1 MRASCG
7 VLRLRRGPPKG
18 STYCDFLEVLRF
30 LNLFRRDARNIYQ
43 IYHSDRRFDIK
54 KVYRYLRYCANI
66 SLIEIDHIAEK
77 GFLPAKYYRL
87 TEKGRALIELF
98 KALRLDGPLK

>member
-1 MRASCG
+1 
-7 VLRLRRGPPKG
+7 
-18 STYCDFLEVLRF
+18 LEVLRF
-30 LNLFRRDARNIYQ
+30 LNLFRRDAKNIYQ

-66 SLIEIDHIAEK
+66 NLIEIDHIAEK

-98 KALRLDGPLK
+98 KASREGGPLE

>member
-1 MRASCG
+1 MMRTG
-7 VLRLRRGPPKG
+7 REVLRLQEGRPKG
-18 STYCDFLEVLRF
+18 SRYCDFLEVLRF
-30 LNLFRRDARNIYQ
+30 LNLFRRSIKNTYQ
-43 IYHSDRRFDIK
+43 IYHSNRRFDIK

-66 SLIEIDHIAEK
+66 NLIEIDHIAEK

-98 KALRLDGPLK
+98 KALRVG